1 MAVYFKILVQI
12 RTDLLL
18 AYLSRNYN
26 LSEIKLPAS
35 VKRLIVIFLYG
46 TFPGHHHD
54 RSLEVVIA
62 PDPPNTSTERSLS
75 GFQDFF
81 GMVHQDHYRA
91 PASA

>member
-46 TFPGHHHD
+46 TFPGYHHD

-75 GFQDFF
+75 GFQDLF